1 MQVVAL
7 FSMRKRSWPVMG
19 PAVAPSASVDVDQ
32 VEDVFVAGVD
42 TGADVG
48 QPGHVAGVGVVVAE
62 EFVADV
68 SGAGVAGLGGSDAF
82 L

>member
-1 MQVVAL
+1 VAGHG
-7 FSMRKRSWPVMG
+7 SGGGAVGKR
-19 PAVAPSASVDVDQ
+19 DVDQ

-62 EFVADV
+62 EFVADT
-68 SGAGVAGLGGSDAF
+68 SGARVAGLGGSDAF